1 MRKSLLITLA
11 LATAATVVAPTLAT
25 ARYYRHGYH
34 YYSGYS
40 IAPYG
45 HGRPYYQSP
54 YGRYPAY
61 TYDPDPQ
68 LRAMLRSDFNR
79 GVNAPGGR

>member
-1 MRKSLLITLA
+1 MRLSLLITLA
-11 LATAATVVAPTLAT
+11 LATAATAVAPTLAA
-25 ARYYRHGYH
+25 ARYYRHGY
-34 YYSGYS
+34 YYGYS

-45 HGRPYYQSP
+45 HGSPYYQSR
-54 YGRYPAY
+54 YGRYPSSV
-61 TYDPDPQ
+61 YDPDPQ